1 MKNLS
6 IRFRILAGL
15 VIVNFL
21 GAIVVTVY
29 LHQSV
34 SGSLD
39 VWAQQSVNVGSS
51 ASIQLGEVATDEFGD
66 MTKGDAAA
74 QFAEALKGISGAEY
88 VILLDKDATSEEEYA
103 KQREAANLPNDWDER
118 ENYVLLATTDEA
130 AAAAAKF
137 QAASADVPDIGKIVG
152 VENGACL
159 GVCHKAFGQAGD
171 FWRVRFSDDGK
182 SRAHVVF
189 PVNNE
194 KGDPVG
200 VVYSIEDISKQAD
213 AARDSVYRTLA
224 VFALTLLVATL
235 AIGGMMDVLIF
246 RRLTRMITSME
257 DISVRVAGG
266 DFDAHFTPDGTN
278 DEIGRFESFFGKFLD
293 LVTMTLKSLIR

>member
-1 MKNLS
+1 MKNMS

-15 VIVNFL
+15 VLVNML

-34 SGSLD
+34 SGALD
-39 VWAQQSVNVGSS
+39 VWAQHSVNTGAAAS
-51 ASIQLGEVATDEFGD
+51 AQLAEVATDEFGD
-66 MTKGDAAA
+66 ITQGDAAA

-88 VILLDKDATSEEEYA
+88 VVLLDKEAISEEQYA
-103 KQREAANLPNDWDER
+103 KQRESANLPNDWDER
-118 ENYVLLATTDEA
+118 ENYVLLAATDEA

-152 VENGACL
+152 VENGACF
-159 GVCHKAFGQAGD
+159 GVCHSAFGESGD
-171 FWRVRFSDDGK
+171 FWRVRFSSDGK

-189 PVNNE
+189 PVVNTN
-194 KGDPVG
+194 GDSVG

-213 AARDSVYRTLA
+213 AARNSVYQTLA
-224 VFALTLLVATL
+224 VFALTLLLATL

-246 RRLTRMITSME
+246 RRLNRMIASME

-266 DFDAHFTPDGTN
+266 DFDAHFVPDGTS

>member
-66 MTKGDAAA
+66 MTKSDAAA

-88 VILLDKDATSEEEYA
+88 VILLDKDAISEEEYA

-159 GVCHKAFGQAGD
+159 GACHTAFGESGD
-171 FWRVRFSDDGK
+171 FWRVRFSEDGK

-189 PVNNE
+189 PVNNA

-257 DISVRVAGG
+257 EISIRVAGG
-266 DFDAHFTPDGTN
+266 DFDAHFTPGGTH